1 MRDTNMPLTDVK
13 CRTAKGQS
21 NPRKLSDGGG
31 LHLLVNADGA
41 KYWRLAYRWH
51 GKQRTLALGVYP
63 AVGLMEARAA
73 RDDAKRSLA
82 TNVDPSQVKRERKRA
97 ARVATG
103 NTFEAVAREW
113 HENWKNARTPYYA
126 GQILRRLEA
135 DAFPMIGRRPI
146 AELEPPE
153 LLDMLRKVEK
163 RGVNETA
170 RRLKQLVGQIF
181 RFAIVT
187 SRAKRDPS
195 ADLKDALRATGGPQH
210 HRAMRLPELPAFLQK
225 LEIYSGEQ
233 QTKLA
238 LKLVTLTF
246 LRTTELRAGKW
257 YELEDLDSNSAQWRI
272 PAERMKMRL
281 EHLVPLSSQAI
292 EVLRELRALSG
303 NSPNIFPS
311 PGKEGCMSSN
321 TMLYAL
327 YRMGYHGR
335 ATTHGFRGVASTI
348 LNETNLFNRDWI
360 ERQLAHVERNEV
372 RRAYNAAEWMPDRRR
387 MMQWWA
393 DHITALALESD
404 KIVPLS
410 RAS

>member
-1 MRDTNMPLTDVK
+1 MPLTDVK
-13 CRTAKGQS
+13 CRNAKGKIK
-21 NPRKLSDGGG
+21 PYKLSDGGG

-82 TNVDPSQVKRERKRA
+82 ANVDPSAVKRERMRA
-97 ARVATG
+97 AKVADWLIPSKRSPANGTTTG
-103 NTFEAVAREW
+103 QDARS
-113 HENWKNARTPYYA
+113 PYYA

-135 DAFPMIGRRPI
+135 DVFPVIGRRPI
-146 AELEPPE
+146 AELEAPE

-187 SRAKRDPS
+187 GRAKRDPS
-195 ADLKDALRATGGPQH
+195 ADLKDALRATGEPQR
-210 HRAMRLPELPAFLQK
+210 HRAMPLQELPAFLQK
-225 LEIYSGEQ
+225 LDAYSGER

-257 YELEDLDSNSAQWRI
+257 NELENLDEKSAQWRI

-281 EHLVPLSSQAI
+281 EHLVPLSRQAVA
-292 EVLRELRALSG
+292 VLRELRTLSG
-303 NSPNIFPS
+303 SSPNIFPS
-311 PGKEGCMSSN
+311 PGKEGYMSSN
-321 TMLYAL
+321 TMLYAM

-348 LNETNLFNRDWI
+348 LNESNLFNRDWI

-393 DHITALALESD
+393 DHVTAIAKQGNNVVALMQ
-404 KIVPLS
+404 
-410 RAS
+410 AS

>member
-1 MRDTNMPLTDVK
+1 MRDTNMPLTDTK
-13 CRTAKGQS
+13 CRNAKGQIK
-21 NPRKLSDGGG
+21 PRKLSDGGG
-31 LHLLVNADGA
+31 LHLLINPDGA

-63 AVGLMEARAA
+63 AVGLMEARDA
-73 RDDAKRSLA
+73 RDEAKRDLA
-82 TNVDPSQVKRERKRA
+82 ANIDPSVLKRERKRA
-97 ARVATG
+97 AKIATG

-113 HENWKNARTPYYA
+113 HENWKDARSPYYA
-126 GQILRRLEA
+126 AQILRRLEA
-135 DAFPMIGRRPI
+135 NAFPVIGRRPI
-146 AELEPPE
+146 AAIEPPE

-187 SRAKRDPS
+187 ARAKRDPS
-195 ADLKDALRATGGPQH
+195 IDLKDALRATGEPRR
-210 HRAMRLPELPAFLQK
+210 HRAMPLPELPTFLQN
-225 LEIYSGEQ
+225 LESYNGDR
-233 QTKLA
+233 QTRLA

-246 LRTTELRAGKW
+246 VRTTELRGGRW
-257 YELEDLDSNSAQWRI
+257 SELENLDENSALWRI

-281 EHLVPLSSQAI
+281 EHLVPLSRQA
-292 EVLRELRALSG
+292 VAVMRELRTLSG
-303 NSPNIFPS
+303 NSPHIFPS
-311 PGKEGCMSSN
+311 PGKDGYMSSN

-335 ATTHGFRGVASTI
+335 ATTHGFRAVASTI
-348 LNETNLFNRDWI
+348 LNESNLFNRDWI

-393 DHITALALESD
+393 DHITAMAMEED
-404 KIVPLS
+404 KVVPLARTS
-410 RAS
+410 

>member
-1 MRDTNMPLTDVK
+1 
-13 CRTAKGQS
+13 
-21 NPRKLSDGGG
+21 
-31 LHLLVNADGA
+31 
-41 KYWRLAYRWH
+41 LAYRWH

-73 RDDAKRSLA
+73 RDDAKASLA
-82 TNVDPSQVKRERKRA
+82 ANVDPSAAKRERTRA
-97 ARVATG
+97 AKMATG

-113 HENWKNARTPYYA
+113 HDNWKDARTPYYA

-135 DAFPMIGRRPI
+135 DVFPAIGRRPI
-146 AELEPPE
+146 AELEAPE

-163 RGVNETA
+163 RGANETA

-187 SRAKRDPS
+187 GRAKRDPS
-195 ADLKDALRATGGPQH
+195 ADLRDALRASGEPQR
-210 HRAMRLPELPAFLQK
+210 HRAMPLLELPIFLQK
-225 LEIYSGEQ
+225 LETYNGEQ

-238 LKLVTLTF
+238 LMLVTLTF

-257 YELEDLDSNSAQWRI
+257 SELEDLDGKSPQWRI
-272 PAERMKMRL
+272 PAGRMKMRL
-281 EHLVPLSSQAI
+281 EHLVPLSRQA
-292 EVLRELRALSG
+292 VDLLRDLRALSG

-335 ATTHGFRGVASTI
+335 ATTHGFRGVACTI
-348 LNETNLFNRDWI
+348 LNESNLFNRDWI

-393 DHITALALESD
+393 DHITASAKQGDNVVTFLQ
-404 KIVPLS
+404 
-410 RAS
+410 AS

>member
-1 MRDTNMPLTDVK
+1 MPLLELPTFL
-13 CRTAKGQS
+13 
-21 NPRKLSDGGG
+21 RKL
-31 LHLLVNADGA
+31 
-41 KYWRLAYRWH
+41 
-51 GKQRTLALGVYP
+51 
-63 AVGLMEARAA
+63 
-73 RDDAKRSLA
+73 
-82 TNVDPSQVKRERKRA
+82 
-97 ARVATG
+97 
-103 NTFEAVAREW
+103 
-113 HENWKNARTPYYA
+113 
-126 GQILRRLEA
+126 
-135 DAFPMIGRRPI
+135 
-146 AELEPPE
+146 
-153 LLDMLRKVEK
+153 
-163 RGVNETA
+163 ET
-170 RRLKQLVGQIF
+170 
-181 RFAIVT
+181 
-187 SRAKRDPS
+187 
-195 ADLKDALRATGGPQH
+195 
-210 HRAMRLPELPAFLQK
+210 
-225 LEIYSGEQ
+225 YSGEQ

-257 YELEDLDSNSAQWRI
+257 NELENLDEGSAQWRI
-272 PAERMKMRL
+272 PAGRMKMRL
-281 EHLVPLSSQAI
+281 EHLVPLSRQAVA
-292 EVLRELRALSG
+292 VLRELRLAS

-348 LNETNLFNRDWI
+348 LNESNLFNRDWI

-393 DHITALALESD
+393 DHITAMAMESD

>member
-1 MRDTNMPLTDVK
+1 MPLTDVK
-13 CRTAKGQS
+13 CRNAKGKAS
-21 NPRKLSDGGG
+21 ACKLSDGGG
-31 LHLLVNADGA
+31 LHLLVSADGA

-63 AVGLMEARAA
+63 AVGLAEARAA

-82 TNVDPSQVKRERKRA
+82 ASLDPSIVKRERKRA
-97 ARVATG
+97 AKVAAG
-103 NTFEAVAREW
+103 NSFETVAREW
-113 HENWKNARTPYYA
+113 HENWKGARTPYYA
-126 GQILRRLEA
+126 GQILRRLQT
-135 DAFPMIGRRPI
+135 DVFPTIGRRPI
-146 AELEPPE
+146 ADIESPE

-163 RGVNETA
+163 RGVHETA

-187 SRAKRDPS
+187 GRAKRDPS
-195 ADLKDALRATGGPQH
+195 ADLKDALKATGEPQH
-210 HRAMRLPELPAFLQK
+210 HKAMPLLELPTFLRR
-225 LEIYSGEQ
+225 LETYSGEQ

-257 YELEDLDSNSAQWRI
+257 CELENLDDEGSAQWRI

-281 EHLVPLSSQAI
+281 EHLVPLSCQAVA
-292 EVLRELRALSG
+292 VLRQLRALSG
-303 NSPNIFPS
+303 SSPNIFPS
-311 PGKEGCMSSN
+311 PGKGGCMSSN

-335 ATTHGFRGVASTI
+335 ATTHGFRAIASTI
-348 LNETNLFNRDWI
+348 LNESNLFNRDWI

-372 RRAYNAAEWMPDRRR
+372 RRAYNAAEWLPDRRR

-393 DHITALALESD
+393 DHVTTLSLESG
-404 KIVPLS
+404 KVIPLS
-410 RAS
+410 RAN